1 MKAPRIG
8 VLCPDYPAPAGGIR
22 RLYRHVDVLC
32 RHGFD
37 AFILHDKPGFR
48 CTWFENTTPVL
59 ARTATTLSPDD
70 FLVVPE
76 VLGPGVASIA
86 VGVPKVIFN
95 QNAYLTFAGYPAH
108 GLAEQY
114 PYQHP
119 DVVAVFC
126 VSEDNAAYLRY
137 AFPKLPLF
145 RLHYGI
151 DSVFAPRPKRRA
163 IAYMPRKN
171 AADVVQVLNLLRV
184 RNALDG
190 WELIAIDNM
199 NEPQVAECLGLCA
212 VFLSFG
218 HPEGCP
224 LPPLEAMASG
234 CVVVGYHGRG
244 GREYFDKT
252 FSWPIEMGDVVGF
265 TWAAEDVLWRGL
277 QEPNWL
283 AELGRRATCYVHE
296 HYAPKREERDIVA
309 AWETILGTRHGRTI
323 EKSPRILSQITTL
336 PH

>member
-37 AFILHDKPGFR
+37 AFILHDTPGFR
-48 CTWFENTTPVL
+48 CIWFENSTPVL
-59 ARTATTLSPDD
+59 ARSAMTLNSND

-86 VGVPKVIFN
+86 PGVPKVIFN

-108 GLAEQY
+108 GLAGPY

-145 RLHYGI
+145 RLRYGI
-151 DSVFAPRPKRRA
+151 DPLFSPHSKRRA

-171 AADVVQVLNLLRV
+171 AADVVQVLNLLRI
-184 RNALDG
+184 RGALRG
-190 WELIAIDNM
+190 WELVPIDGL
-199 NEPQVAECLGLCA
+199 NEAQVAERLSNCT

-234 CVVVGYHGRG
+234 CVLVGYHGRG
-244 GREYFDKT
+244 GREYFDKG
-252 FSWPIEMGDVVGF
+252 FSWPIEMGDVVNF
-265 TWAAEDVLWRGL
+265 ARAAEEVLLRASR
-277 QEPNWL
+277 EPSWL
-283 AELGRRATCYVHE
+283 EEMSRRAIAHVRDRYSPE
-296 HYAPKREERDIVA
+296 REEQTIVEI
-309 AWETILGTRHGRTI
+309 WQTILAAAPTI
-323 EKSPRILSQITTL
+323 
-336 PH
+336 